1 MGGPPLKGR
10 QSVAFWA
17 RLEGIEDDAGRRL
30 FFETPILRRPQSF
43 REPFVSQI
51 GSDAWARRMAS
62 QLAGDLW
69 ARRNDRD
76 CREHVRNGLANVRHG
91 WVAHCAGRRDLARA
105 MFATAI
111 SDWLR
116 TGMTGLGRK
125 AGDAYLADQR
135 RRIAGKAAHGSGP
148 GRNRDAVL
156 EAHEAEPKASNYRIA
171 QMTGIPEATVRR
183 HRPRTSP

>member
-1 MGGPPLKGR
+1 
-10 QSVAFWA
+10 
-17 RLEGIEDDAGRRL
+17 
-30 FFETPILRRPQSF
+30 
-43 REPFVSQI
+43 
-51 GSDAWARRMAS
+51 
-62 QLAGDLW
+62 
-69 ARRNDRD
+69 
-76 CREHVRNGLANVRHG
+76 
-91 WVAHCAGRRDLARA
+91 

-116 TGMTGLGRK
+116 TGMAGLGRK

-171 QMTGIPEATVRR
+171 QMTGIPEASLSGILCAR
-183 HRPRTSP
+183 HSMTNRSMYANQQEDDEGGDGRGGGDAVDPEGAH